1 MRRALY
7 PGTFDPITYGHLDI
21 IERSLRIFDE
31 VIVSVADTRPG
42 CLFSVDERV
51 ELVRAATA
59 HLGRVTVTSF
69 RELLV
74 DLWRRLDKPTVV
86 RGLRAVQDFEA
97 EFAMALA
104 NRRMAEDFEIL
115 FLMPRSDYVFLSA
128 TIVRDV
134 ARWGGDVSA
143 MVPKVVAAALERKF
157 AQSPLAAENALGN
170 GGVE

>member
-21 IERSLRIFDE
+21 IERGLRVFDE
-31 VIVSVADTRPG
+31 VVVGVADTREG
-42 CLFSVDERV
+42 CLFD
-51 ELVRAATA
+51 AAT
-59 HLGRVTVTSF
+59 RVKLAEQATSHVDRISVISF

-74 DLWRRLDKPTVV
+74 DLWRRQGKPTII

-104 NRRMAEDFEIL
+104 NRRLAEEFEIL

-128 TIVRDV
+128 TIVRDI
-134 ARWGGDVSA
+134 ARWGGNVDA
-143 MVPKVVAAALERKF
+143 MVPAPVAAALAHKF
-157 AQSPLAAENALGN
+157 ATRPHTK
-170 GGVE
+170 

>member
-21 IERSLRIFDE
+21 IERALGIFDS

-42 CLFSVDERV
+42 CLFSVEERV
-51 ELVRAATA
+51 DMVKGATE
-59 HLGRVTVTSF
+59 HLDRVAVTSF

-74 DLWRRLDKPTVV
+74 AHWQSLGEPTVI
-86 RGLRAVQDFEA
+86 RGLRAVQDFEQ

-104 NRRMAEDFEIL
+104 NRRLSERFENL

-128 TIVRDV
+128 TIVREA

-143 MVPKVVAAALERKF
+143 MVPANVEERLRAKF
-157 AQSPLAAENALGN
+157 ASEGN
-170 GGVE
+170 REASR